1 MRRFVALPVP
11 DEPRAA
17 LAAAVASLRERSPR
31 WRWTD
36 PTGWHVTCAFL
47 GEVDDADVAPVVEV
61 VRRAVG
67 TGVVPLTLRFGA
79 AGRFGDRILWAGLD
93 DDPAGSVAALGER
106 VQAGLEAAGLPV
118 DRKPV
123 RPHLTLARA
132 RRAAPITS
140 RAPAAV
146 SLPDRAWTCDRVELW
161 ASQLDDG
168 PARYTVDA
176 SVPLLG

>member
-17 LAAAVASLRERSPR
+17 LDAAVASLRARSPR

-36 PTGWHVTCAFL
+36 PAGWHVTLAFL
-47 GEVDDADVAPVVEV
+47 GEVDDDAAGEAVEV
-61 VRRAVG
+61 VRTAVAAG
-67 TGVVPLTLRFGA
+67 IVPLTLRFGA
-79 AGRFGDRILWAGLD
+79 AGRFGSRVLWAGLD
-93 DDPAGSVAALGER
+93 DDPAGSVAALGAR
-106 VQAGLEAAGLPV
+106 VQTGLEAAGLPV

-132 RRAAPITS
+132 RSEAPITS
-140 RAPAAV
+140 EAPAML
-146 SLPDRAWTCDRVELW
+146 SLPDVAWVCRRAELW
-161 ASQLDDG
+161 VSHLDDG

-176 SVPLLG
+176 SIPLLG